1 MNSRFGY
8 FDFCW
13 CAIGMGCAMKVFIA
27 QSWNAFFVPSFRS
40 RKITKWMNICSGS
53 FYSEKKARVSRTFV
67 ISRLKCFL
75 VKPISWKVLGR
86 FVAIFLGWKR
96 DDTGNETEK
105 QIFQAIKKANL
116 ILPINQSWWWLY
128 RRTAIKVLN
137 ELTQVPGHVR
147 IRSIARVVK
156 SNHF

>member
-13 CAIGMGCAMKVFIA
+13 CALGMGCAVEGVYCAVVKCFLRHIISISKDYKMSEAEVFTSIKKCA
-27 QSWNAFFVPSFRS
+27 SLENFCWLKYRGNS
-40 RKITKWMNICSGS
+40 RKILRQFDSIL
-53 FYSEKKARVSRTFV
+53 
-67 ISRLKCFL
+67 LKRRHRKSL
-75 VKPISWKVLGR
+75 QK
-86 FVAIFLGWKR
+86 
-96 DDTGNETEK
+96 K
-105 QIFQAIKKANL
+105 QIFQSIKRTANL

-147 IRSIARVVK
+147 IRSIARVVR